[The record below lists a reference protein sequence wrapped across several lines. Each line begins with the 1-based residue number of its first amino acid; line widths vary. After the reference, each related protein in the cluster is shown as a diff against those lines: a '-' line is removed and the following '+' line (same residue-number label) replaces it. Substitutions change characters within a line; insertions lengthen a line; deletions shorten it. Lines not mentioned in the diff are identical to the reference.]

1 MPTRETGEPMDR
13 TQPCTAPARAR
24 ASAVRRATEAL
35 LRLSRGAL
43 TAPLDDLSVIE
54 AELRQLY
61 AARGVL
67 AAWAR
72 DVWAVGGCESHPGQ
86 LLRAWSDAVRQVL
99 LLLRARR
106 DLAES
111 GAAAALEEE
120 ARRVLEELPG
130 LRQLAGQA
138 HPADADEEPR

>member
-1 MPTRETGEPMDR
+1 VTH
-13 TQPCTAPARAR
+13 ARAC
-24 ASAVRRATEAL
+24 AVRCATEAL
-35 LRLSRGAL
+35 LRLS
-43 TAPLDDLSVIE
+43 
-54 AELRQLY
+54 
-61 AARGVL
+61 RGVL

-72 DVWAVGGCESHPGQ
+72 DVWAEGGCESHPAQ

-106 DLAES
+106 ELAES

-138 HPADADEEPR
+138 PPDAAAEEEPR